1 MSAIRFA
8 PFLAQTCKPS
18 MELLSTARVNLEQSH
33 LHMGNGSAVA
43 GTVLSSSTE
52 FGNPKPVDQT
62 KQKSPKLTESVYR
75 DGTPFF
81 VFCYFTLLHAV
92 DIHLYSYTL

>member
-1 MSAIRFA
+1 
-8 PFLAQTCKPS
+8 
-18 MELLSTARVNLEQSH
+18 MELLSTARVSLGQSH

-52 FGNPKPVDQT
+52 FGNPKPVDQA

-81 VFCYFTLLHAV
+81 VFCYFTVLHAV
-92 DIHLYSYTL
+92 EIHLYSYTL